1 MHENLT
7 MNVLLSLSR
16 FIDALNERIGHTI
29 SWALL
34 AAVLICAGNALV
46 RYLFNTSS
54 NAWLEIQWYL
64 FGAIFLLATSYTLKR
79 NEHVRIDVIAG
90 HLSKRTQAWIDVLGF
105 VFFML
110 PVTVLILN
118 FALPYA
124 MESIRNQEVSS
135 NAGGLIVWPAKALI
149 PLGFLLL
156 TLQGVSELIKR
167 IGFLMGKVDASVFE
181 KQQATPAEE
190 IEAIAAANQ
199 LQVPAGVV
207 TAAVFGA
214 GEGSAS
220 ASASASNTAGGHSD
234 AQGSNRGDTAGNV
247 AEA

>member
-7 MNVLLSLSR
+7 MNALLSLSKL
-16 FIDALNERIGHTI
+16 IDALNERIGQTI

-34 AAVLICAGNALV
+34 AAVLICSGNALI
-46 RYLFNTSS
+46 RYLLNYSS

-64 FGAIFLLATSYTLKR
+64 FGAIFLLVTSYTLKR

-90 HLSKRTQAWIDVLGF
+90 HLSRRAQAWIDIFGF

-110 PVTVLILN
+110 PVTLLILS

-199 LQVPAGVV
+199 LPVPASIVIDSTGD
-207 TAAVFGA
+207 TAAASPTGA
-214 GEGSAS
+214 GSPPVLPS
-220 ASASASNTAGGHSD
+220 STRGG
-234 AQGSNRGDTAGNV
+234 NAGNV